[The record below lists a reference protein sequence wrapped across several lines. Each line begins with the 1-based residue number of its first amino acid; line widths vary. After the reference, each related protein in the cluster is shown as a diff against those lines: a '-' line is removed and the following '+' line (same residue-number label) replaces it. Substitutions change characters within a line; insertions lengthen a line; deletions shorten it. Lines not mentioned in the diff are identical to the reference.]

1 MIKHKVKYRVVGAD
15 RSKRK
20 YSINLDDGASFQLTR
35 ELLQGTPAQ
44 EGSKPLCS
52 MTVQNGSLLV
62 RAGADQDDI
71 VFNSKPVRDAEVR
84 PGDLVQVGEFSIE
97 ILECPHAVRS
107 ESNATQF
114 LDVSEIFGT
123 AAKASESAPSPASAP
138 ARSEHSLAGHSLP
151 EDSSAEPSS
160 TEQAAAVSHAARESS
175 YHSDPLADP
184 LADPS
189 QMDSSHSAPA
199 QSSNVPEESS
209 SNAFSNTGD
218 YPALNEIPA
227 STSENTSMI
236 PSQSAQDT
244 QQQDRWSSSRAWEA
258 QASTKQDMPSEDSN
272 TRVISPTQSGM
283 QSAAARSRAIQQEQ
297 SHPDTHD
304 SHEGAPVRQ
313 RSRGASTHRD
323 VERHATHRQAKR
335 VESQHVK
342 KRSTE
347 TSPTSF
353 SESDFSHIAMS
364 AGMAALGVAV
374 SARVLLS
381 GSSTPQGMT
390 VACAALASVPVV
402 LGASLGLARM
412 NEYLGTEVHLR
423 DYARFL
429 GWALICTIPW
439 AYTQGA
445 SFPIAIFTTLLT
457 TVLISVAFVAR
468 FRPNMARFS
477 AVGAGLSVAALAALI
492 TQHHYAGEKAGAQE
506 SLSAETPPS
515 ETTTAQNNGAAANAP
530 APGAPLAPAVPGAP
544 AAPVAQ
550 VGSTTPAS
558 NANQPQGAT
567 SVAQQGAVSP
577 NAPGNSVIP
586 SAVNDTIPPI
596 PTHADTSMGATART
610 PAAVDP
616 SAKGII
622 DPLAHEEFF
631 SAIKMGNLE
640 VVKSLI
646 DRKQVDPDFT
656 LDKGST
662 PLIVASASGR
672 IKVVDYLLRRR
683 VNINAQDPHGTT
695 ALMWAVFKGH
705 RDVAKFL
712 ISKGADTKVIRDDG
726 DTAMDIARKWRQTE
740 IVAIL
745 KNASN
750 QDDGMTTRK
759 SHTKVRKRRR

>member
-52 MTVQNGSLLV
+52 MTIQNGALLV
-62 RAGADQDDI
+62 QAGVDQNDI
-71 VFNSKPVRDAEVR
+71 VFNSKPVRESEVR

-97 ILECPHAVRS
+97 ILECPHTVRS

-114 LDVSEIFGT
+114 LDVSEIFGN
-123 AAKASESAPSPASAP
+123 AAKTGEVARAP
-138 ARSEHSLAGHSLP
+138 AATEPAP
-151 EDSSAEPSS
+151 IEPTQAEPAP
-160 TEQAAAVSHAARESS
+160 TVSHAARESS
-175 YHSDPLADP
+175 Y
-184 LADPS
+184 
-189 QMDSSHSAPA
+189 SHTSYNPQSPVTTDSAP
-199 QSSNVPEESS
+199 ESS
-209 SNAFSNTGD
+209 SSPVTDVGHTETPAESTAAAYSSLNEL
-218 YPALNEIPA
+218 PALTETAESPSTPPA
-227 STSENTSMI
+227 E
-236 PSQSAQDT
+236 SAPDAKN
-244 QQQDRWSSSRAWEA
+244 QDRWASRSWE
-258 QASTKQDMPSEDSN
+258 TQDDAP
-272 TRVISPTQSGM
+272 TRVVASPAQ
-283 QSAAARSRAIQQEQ
+283 AAARVRSSFQEK
-297 SHPDTHD
+297 SYEDSYTHE
-304 SHEGAPVRQ
+304 SHESQEAPARH
-313 RSRGASTHRD
+313 RSRPSAHRD
-323 VERHATHRQAKR
+323 VERHAAHRQTKR
-335 VESQHVK
+335 VETHAAK
-342 KRSTE
+342 KRPAE
-347 TSPTSF
+347 TSATSF

-381 GSSTPQGMT
+381 GSSSPQGMT
-390 VACAALASVPVV
+390 VACAALSSVPVV

-412 NEYLGTEVHLR
+412 NEYLSTEAHLR

-457 TVLISVAFVAR
+457 TVLMSVAFVAR

-477 AVGAGLSVAALAALI
+477 AVGAGLSVAALTALVA
-492 TQHHYAGEKAGAQE
+492 QHHYSAEKMVAQE
-506 SLSAETPPS
+506 SSPTEAPAAD
-515 ETTTAQNNGAAANAP
+515 TTAAQNSALTAAAP
-530 APGAPLAPAVPGAP
+530 APGASLAPA

-550 VGSTTPAS
+550 VGATTP
-558 NANQPQGAT
+558 NAVQPQAPT
-567 SVAQQGAVSP
+567 TLAQQGAQTP
-577 NAPGNSVIP
+577 NAATNPVIP

-596 PTHADTSMGATART
+596 PTHADTSAGLTART

-740 IVAIL
+740 IVALL
-745 KNASN
+745 KEASN
-750 QDDGMTTRK
+750 QEDGVMTKK
-759 SHTKVRKRRR
+759 SHSKVRRRRR

>member
-1 MIKHKVKYRVVGAD
+1 MIKHKVKYRVVGTD

-52 MTVQNGSLLV
+52 MTIQNGTLLV
-62 RAGADQDDI
+62 LAGTDQSDI
-71 VFNSKPVRDAEVR
+71 VCNGKPVRESEVR
-84 PGDLVQVGEFSIE
+84 PGDLVQVAEFSIE
-97 ILECPHAVRS
+97 ILECPHTVRS

-123 AAKASESAPSPASAP
+123 SAKTGEVVRTPASSESASNESAP
-138 ARSEHSLAGHSLP
+138 A
-151 EDSSAEPSS
+151 EPP
-160 TEQAAAVSHAARESS
+160 APVSHAARESS
-175 YHSDPLADP
+175 YSQTSYNPQSPVTTESAPESFSSQMTDVPPAETPSPLA
-184 LADPS
+184 S
-189 QMDSSHSAPA
+189 DSTVGSTGT
-199 QSSNVPEESS
+199 VF
-209 SNAFSNTGD
+209 SNANEF
-218 YPALNEIPA
+218 PAVTETPE
-227 STSENTSMI
+227 STSTPPNEST
-236 PSQSAQDT
+236 QDT
-244 QQQDRWSSSRAWEA
+244 QNQDRWSSRAWEN
-258 QASTKQDMPSEDSN
+258 QEESH
-272 TRVISPTQSGM
+272 TRVVASPSQTAPAQP
-283 QSAAARSRAIQQEQ
+283 AAARVRSSFQEKTYED
-297 SHPDTHD
+297 SYTHEL
-304 SHEGAPVRQ
+304 HETPEAPTRH
-313 RSRGASTHRD
+313 RSRTSAHRD
-323 VERHATHRQAKR
+323 IERHTTHRQTKR
-335 VESQHVK
+335 VDSQHVR

-347 TSPTSF
+347 NSPTSF

-412 NEYLGTEVHLR
+412 NEYLSAEAHLR

-439 AYTQGA
+439 AYTQTA
-445 SFPIAIFTTLLT
+445 SFPITIFTTLLT
-457 TVLISVAFVAR
+457 TVLMSVAFVAR

-477 AVGAGLSVAALAALI
+477 VVGGGLSAAALAALVA
-492 TQHHYAGEKAGAQE
+492 QHHYLAEKTVAQE
-506 SLSAETPPS
+506 SLATETPPA
-515 ETTTAQNNGAAANAP
+515 ETTTAQNSALTPAAP
-530 APGAPLAPAVPGAP
+530 APGASVAP

-550 VGSTTPAS
+550 VVATTTTP
-558 NANQPQGAT
+558 NTVQPQGT
-567 SVAQQGAVSP
+567 TTLAQQGTQAP
-577 NAPGNSVIP
+577 NAVTNPVIP

-596 PTHADTSMGATART
+596 PTHADASAGASARA

-662 PLIVASASGR
+662 PLITAAASGR
-672 IKVVDYLLRRR
+672 MKVVEYLLRRR

-705 RDVAKFL
+705 RDVAKYL

-740 IVAIL
+740 IVALL
-745 KNASN
+745 KEASN
-750 QDDGMTTRK
+750 QEDGVVTKK
-759 SHTKVRKRRR
+759 SRSKVRKRRRY